1 MMGRVTLPPA
11 VQLPGAAGQGSCTG
25 GCVELGTR
33 SQVAMYGT
41 MCPGVLCYPAPCALC
56 VGVCQST
63 ECFSSAVR
71 ASKLPAPKA
80 LVILQLVTRSFHRPG
95 FPRTL
100 KSVSS
105 DTRDSLDPSMLNL
118 KLRFYASCCPLLM
131 CSSALVV
138 LEGASVSDLTIAAA
152 TLAFCLSLQV
162 ARILKF
168 VLVVIFYFSGGW
180 LCLLKR
186 N

>member
-1 MMGRVTLPPA
+1 MSWGKADVAGLVSWHDGEGDSASSSAAAWCCRAGHLHRWVCGAGHT
-11 VQLPGAAGQGSCTG
+11 QPGGNVWYNVS
-25 GCVELGTR
+25 R
-33 SQVAMYGT
+33 
-41 MCPGVLCYPAPCALC
+41 CALLPC
-56 VGVCQST
+56 SLCPVCQCT
-63 ECFSSAVR
+63 ECFSSAVK

-162 ARILKF
+162 ARILKS
-168 VLVVIFYFSGGW
+168 VLVV
-180 LCLLKR
+180 
-186 N
+186 